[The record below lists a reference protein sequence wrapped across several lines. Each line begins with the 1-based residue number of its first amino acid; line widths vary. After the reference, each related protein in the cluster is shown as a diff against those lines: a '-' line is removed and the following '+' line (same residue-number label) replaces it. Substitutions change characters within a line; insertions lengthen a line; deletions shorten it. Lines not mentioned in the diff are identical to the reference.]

1 MLNYTDLDNI
11 SIEKDKKEKMVINK
25 EKNKNND
32 KIYKQDHNDS
42 LIQIQMMKDLNI
54 IHMYIMMKK
63 KKINIYLQ
71 LIKLVKTKNLL
82 N

>member
-1 MLNYTDLDNI
+1 
-11 SIEKDKKEKMVINK
+11 MVINK
-25 EKNKNND
+25 AKNKTMIKYVNRTT
-32 KIYKQDHNDS
+32 ITA

-71 LIKLVKTKNLL
+71 LINLVKTKNIL